1 MIYSGKFTIQKEDN
15 LHYNFFRMKRKLI
28 GLAMM
33 TFIILALLLALV
45 RYAQG
50 LPITDSLLSA
60 LVVAVVGTVLMVGFN
75 ILSVVLRVNGLYKKG
90 KMSDFTVY
98 YTVDKSGVHAKSE
111 RGDTDFNWKQIQ
123 LARETGHAIYLIA
136 AENRAVVIPK
146 RQIVNDGELNILR
159 AMLRKYVAA
168 GRAKVAK

>member
-1 MIYSGKFTIQKEDN
+1 MVYSGRFTINKQDN
-15 LHYNFFRMKRKLI
+15 LHYNFFRMKRKLT
-28 GLAMM
+28 GLALM

-50 LPITDSLLSA
+50 LPITDSLFSA
-60 LVVAVVGTVLMVGFN
+60 VLVAVIGTVLMVSLN
-75 ILSVVLRVNGLYKKG
+75 ILSVVLRVNKLYKTG
-90 KMSDFTVY
+90 KMADFSVY
-98 YTVDKSGVHAKSE
+98 YTIDKTGIHAKSE
-111 RGDTDFNWKQIQ
+111 RGDTDFAWKQIL

-136 AENRAVVIPK
+136 GENRAVVIPK
-146 RQIVNDGELNILR
+146 TQIANDGELNTLR